1 MHGVKTGPEV
11 TVLRSVLRRD
21 FTLPEILC
29 IYFIKPCNLLTLYN
43 CMISVA
49 LPIQW
54 ESVPLYP
61 NSHGSLGLT
70 MTEIWDHKHLLFS
83 VFFLSF
89 LLIIVFIYFPYW
101 PLPPLLLFLPP
112 HFPSS
117 PSPSTPLLF
126 FLCSGRGRP
135 FWGVNK
141 TWQIKWRQ
149 DQTSPYGT
157 SSSDNRDQAPPLT
170 RLGKAIQ
177 HG

>member
-1 MHGVKTGPEV
+1 MHGVKTAPEV

-49 LPIQW
+49 LQIQW

-89 LLIIVFIYFPYW
+89 LLIIFSFIFHTDP
-101 PLPPLLLFLPP
+101 FLPSSFSSLPTSHLAPP
-112 HFPSS
+112 H
-117 PSPSTPLLF
+117 LLH
-126 FLCSGRGRP
+126 
-135 FWGVNK
+135 
-141 TWQIKWRQ
+141 
-149 DQTSPYGT
+149 
-157 SSSDNRDQAPPLT
+157 SSSFSVREGAGLSGESTKHGRSSGGRTKLLPMAHQDPITGTKLLPLQ
-170 RLGKAIQ
+170 G
-177 HG
+177 